1 MNIRDIAG
9 RCHVSVATVSRVIN
23 ESPNVS
29 AKTRE
34 KVLAIMREEG
44 YTPNAF
50 ARGLGLNSMRMV
62 GILCTDVA
70 NPFYALA
77 VSLLERDLRD
87 KGFNTLLCCS
97 GTALDKKKRCLS
109 LLLEKRVDA
118 IMLVGAA
125 FYEKKDNKHIA
136 EAARQVPVFLIN
148 AHLSL
153 PNVYWVLCDE
163 REAMRSSVGRM
174 AAAGYD
180 RILYLHDML
189 RWAWAGTR
197 KMEGFRQGLEDEGIP
212 QDSVLIQGCERGVLP
227 AQQAIAA
234 LLDQGIAFSGIIASE
249 DILAVGAQ
257 KALLERGLSLPI
269 IGFNNSI
276 FCACTTPTLTSVD
289 NMLGSLCPTA
299 VEMLDRLLA
308 GGQVPEN
315 IVVSATL
322 IERETFPLRTANA
335 H

>member
-1 MNIRDIAG
+1 MNIRDIANQ
-9 RCHVSVATVSRVIN
+9 CHVSVATVSRVIN

-29 AKTRE
+29 PKTRE
-34 KVLAIMREEG
+34 KVLQVMRREG

-50 ARGLGLNSMRMV
+50 ARGLGLDSMRMV

-77 VSLLERDLRD
+77 VSLLERNLRD

-97 GTALDKKKRCLS
+97 GTALENKKKCLS

-125 FYEKKDNKHIA
+125 FYERRDNKHIA

-148 AHLSL
+148 AQISL
-153 PNVYWVLCDE
+153 LNVYCVLCDE
-163 REAMRSSVGRM
+163 KEAMRNSVHRM
-174 AAAGYD
+174 AKAGYG

-197 KMEGFRQGLEDEGIP
+197 KMEGFKQGLQDEGIP
-212 QDSVLIQGCERGVLP
+212 QDAQLIQGCERGVLP
-227 AQQAIAA
+227 AQRAVAG
-234 LLDQGIAFSGIIASE
+234 LLDQGVEFSGIIASE

-257 KALLERGLSLPI
+257 KALLEHGYSLPI

-289 NMLGSLCPTA
+289 NMLASLCPTS
-299 VEMLDRLLA
+299 VEMLDRLLT
-308 GGQVPEN
+308 GGQVPEKV
-315 IVVSATL
+315 VVSATL
-322 IERETFPLRTANA
+322 VERETFPLRNRALP
-335 H
+335 